1 RLVGEIAIGVAVA
14 AVAPV
19 RWSPFGP
26 FAVVVAVVVLM
37 NAVNMLDGLD
47 ALAASVA
54 LVGAASFALVLR
66 HDDRTVAIALAG
78 ALLGFLWFNRPPA
91 RVYLGDAGA
100 YLLGTALALL
110 FALAWHPHR
119 EISEGVAA
127 IALVALPVME
137 TIITVLRRRRARRPL
152 FVGDRGHVYDQLVD
166 RGQTRSQAVLECIA
180 AQALLTAVG
189 VFAIHLSAA
198 WAIVAATA
206 CVAGLVIV
214 ATWGGF
220 ISRRSE
226 PS

>member
-1 RLVGEIAIGVAVA
+1 VAVA

-54 LVGAASFALVLR
+54 LVGAAGFALVLR

-166 RGQTRSQAVLECIA
+166 RGWNATRASLGFALVETALAVVAVAVTHAAAAVATALVALAVLLPLVGAIA
-180 AQALLTAVG
+180 TGFTRPG
-189 VFAIHLSAA
+189 VE
-198 WAIVAATA
+198 
-206 CVAGLVIV
+206 
-214 ATWGGF
+214 
-220 ISRRSE
+220 E